1 MMIHDGDSP
10 DLFIPSISS
19 YDWGKHPTC
28 VFRIL
33 NLMLDNSEDI
43 YLIYPKRKH
52 KKNRLSWCNYPM
64 TIPWRYPHDIP
75 MTLSQENT
83 TILRCHE
90 RLRGMAETIAF
101 LGVARIQD
109 QALVHWLKQR
119 WKLWHWPRKWE
130 YLRMYMIIL
139 YTSIYCSNLI
149 YIYIHNIYICI
160 HN

>member
-52 KKNRLSWCNYPM
+52 KKNRLSWCNYPWLSHDDIPM
-64 TIPWRYPHDIP
+64 ISPWRYPKKTQPSYDVMNGCEAWQRPLPSWVWHESKIRRWFTGWSNDESCGIDH
-75 MTLSQENT
+75 ENENIFECT
-83 TILRCHE
+83 
-90 RLRGMAETIAF
+90 
-101 LGVARIQD
+101 
-109 QALVHWLKQR
+109 WLYYI
-119 WKLWHWPRKWE
+119 H
-130 YLRMYMIIL
+130 L
-139 YTSIYCSNLI
+139 YTVVIWYI
-149 YIYIHNIYICI
+149 YIYIIYIYM
-160 HN
+160 HT